1 MHGNRWLLPLFLPVL
16 LLGAASC
23 KKCGP
28 SNPGRTAEKSW
39 SVAPGRPPQ
48 VQARVPNDSS
58 CAPTGQGQAYEV
70 GQGQSISELA
80 KVPWADLGPGDAVR
94 IHWRAEPYREK
105 ILISQSGTAQAPLK
119 ICGVPDAQGHLP
131 VIDGDRATTSDK
143 LDFASDTDEIRG
155 VLTIAPRHSQ
165 RWGYKPSYLVVEG
178 LEIRHAQSAYGFTD
192 SAGHPQRYFSNSAAI
207 FVERGEHVTIEGCVL
222 HDAGN
227 GLFVASGDE
236 EAMLSRDIVV
246 RGNDIFDNG
255 STGDRKDRDH
265 NVYTEAAGILFEL
278 NRIGPLREGSW
289 GIGIKDRSVGTV
301 VRYNWIEGGSRLL
314 DLVEPDDSAPLL
326 TKDPRLHRT
335 LVYGNLLLATKRTS
349 SRIVHYGGDNGDEA
363 TYRKGTLYFYA
374 NTTIVTADESDNW
387 HTCLLHLETNDESA
401 DVRDNILYRVGS
413 THLAWGYEKGV
424 LKLGAN
430 WVSPDVA
437 KGRDNFEGKFEY
449 LDGKNQLTVGDDPGF
464 VDFGKKNFC
473 LRKDS
478 PARGLG
484 QPLASEL
491 GQDLAPVRQYQ
502 SVGKAIP
509 RAWKGTGDDLG
520 AFACP

>member
-1 MHGNRWLLPLFLPVL
+1 MVRPAIARIATITCIPRQPESFSSSIVL
-16 LLGAASC
+16 GRCAKAPGASV
-23 KKCGP
+23 
-28 SNPGRTAEKSW
+28 SRTARWEPWFATIGSKGDHACSIW
-39 SVAPGRPPQ
+39 S
-48 VQARVPNDSS
+48 S
-58 CAPTGQGQAYEV
+58 
-70 GQGQSISELA
+70 
-80 KVPWADLGPGDAVR
+80 
-94 IHWRAEPYREK
+94 
-105 ILISQSGTAQAPLK
+105 
-119 ICGVPDAQGHLP
+119 
-131 VIDGDRATTSDK
+131 
-143 LDFASDTDEIRG
+143 
-155 VLTIAPRHSQ
+155 
-165 RWGYKPSYLVVEG
+165 
-178 LEIRHAQSAYGFTD
+178 
-192 SAGHPQRYFSNSAAI
+192 
-207 FVERGEHVTIEGCVL
+207 
-222 HDAGN
+222 
-227 GLFVASGDE
+227 
-236 EAMLSRDIVV
+236 
-246 RGNDIFDNG
+246 
-255 STGDRKDRDH
+255 
-265 NVYTEAAGILFEL
+265 
-278 NRIGPLREGSW
+278 
-289 GIGIKDRSVGTV
+289 
-301 VRYNWIEGGSRLL
+301 
-314 DLVEPDDSAPLL
+314 L